1 MAGIRQ
7 RHRCI
12 YGQYVQS
19 IFLEYPVI
27 GKSRGSAL
35 TEGIGTIANRISHFF
50 NLTGPSMGVTTACS
64 SSLSAIHLA
73 CESLKLNSCSM
84 AIAGGVNL
92 TLEPSKYDAL
102 ERANLL
108 EQGSESKSFGT
119 GTGLMPGEGVG
130 AVLLKPLSKALADK
144 DHIYEGH

>member
-1 MAGIRQ
+1 
-7 RHRCI
+7 
-12 YGQYVQS
+12 
-19 IFLEYPVI
+19 
-27 GKSRGSAL
+27 
-35 TEGIGTIANRISHFF
+35 
-50 NLTGPSMGVTTACS
+50 MGVTTACS

-108 EQGSESKSFGT
+108 EQGSESKASE
-119 GTGLMPGEGVG
+119 P
-130 AVLLKPLSKALADK
+130 ARA
-144 DHIYEGH
+144 